1 MQMTHRLSERLPEP
15 GSRCVFDQSL
25 PPPPD
30 ASVEAQARARF
41 EAYIA
46 AVDQAESFHS
56 RGRLDAAAAH
66 AQVAALMAQGPH
78 AGLFCSPRLE
88 RMLIDIG
95 RRTARPTNWRRP
107 QHTQIKRVLHVA
119 TEMVPVGGLV
129 NNLMHWLKADSGRM
143 HSLALTGQYLAVP
156 EKLASEITRSGGDIH
171 HINRT
176 PGYAISWARK
186 LREIAQAHD
195 AVVLHA
201 YGQDPIPLIA
211 FAEPDKRPPTLL
223 LNHADHLFWLG
234 ASVSDVVLNMR
245 EAAQDL
251 AIARRSV
258 APSRNT
264 VLPTVVSTPQRTR
277 TREEAKRELGIAEN
291 SILLL
296 SAARSI
302 KYNTVDGVT
311 FTAPHVE
318 LLKKH
323 PNAQLVV
330 LGAGD
335 RPDWAADM
343 EASGGRIRSLPATP
357 DTRAWFEACDIYVDS
372 FPFVSSTS
380 MMEAAGL
387 GAPLVSRFYGPDDA
401 RIFAI
406 NHPGIDRPTLHA
418 ASEPEYVAHLDR
430 LISDPAFRVAKAA
443 EARQSVLDHHTA
455 PGWLDFLERAY
466 GLAET
471 IAPVDPSNVFPESQ
485 TDTFSHAEPDQ
496 SLYQVFGFGGEGSVR
511 LKRGIAGALPARERI
526 AVWLELLRGRA
537 FEGAKDALRL
547 MFPTWLLRRLQPR

>member
-1 MQMTHRLSERLPEP
+1 
-15 GSRCVFDQSL
+15 VFDQSL
-25 PPPPD
+25 GPLPD
-30 ASVEAQARARF
+30 ASVAAQARARF
-41 EAYIA
+41 DAYLA
-46 AVDQAESFHS
+46 AVDQAEAFHR
-56 RGRLDAAAAH
+56 RGRFDAAAAY
-66 AQVAALMAQGPH
+66 AQIAALMAQGPH

-95 RRTARPTNWRRP
+95 RRTERPTDWRRP
-107 QHTQIKRVLHVA
+107 KHPRIRRVLHVA
-119 TEMVPVGGLV
+119 TEMVAVGGLV
-129 NNLMHWLKADSGRM
+129 NNLVHWLRADNGRT

-156 EKLASEITRSGGDIH
+156 EKLAAEITRSGGDIH
-171 HINRT
+171 RINQT
-176 PGYAISWARK
+176 PGHAIAWARK

-201 YGQDPIPLIA
+201 YGQDPIPVIA

-234 ASVSDVVLNMR
+234 ASVADVVLNMR

-251 AIARRSV
+251 AIARRRV

-264 VLPTVVSTPQRTR
+264 VLPTVVSTPQRTQ
-277 TREEAKRELGIAEN
+277 TREEAKRALGIAEDA
-291 SILLL
+291 ILLL
-296 SAARSI
+296 SAARGI

-311 FTAPHVE
+311 FSAPHVE
-318 LLKKH
+318 LLNRY

-335 RPDWAADM
+335 RPDWAADVA
-343 EASGGRIRSLPATP
+343 ASGGRIRSLPATP

-401 RIFAI
+401 QIFAI
-406 NHPGIDRPTLHA
+406 NHPGIDKPTLHA
-418 ASEPEYVAHLDR
+418 ASETVYVTHLDR
-430 LISDPAFRVAKAA
+430 LISDPAFRAAKAA

-455 PGWLDFLERAY
+455 PGWLAFLEHAY

-471 IAPVDPSNVFPESQ
+471 IAPVDPSSVFPESQ
-485 TDTFSHAEPDQ
+485 TDTFSHGEPDQ
-496 SLYQVFGFGGEGSVR
+496 SLYQVFGFGEKGSIGH
-511 LKRGIAGALPARERI
+511 KRGIAGMLPARERI
-526 AVWLELLRGRA
+526 GVWLELLRGHG
-537 FEGAKDALRL
+537 FESVKDAVRL